1 MVLLCAQCEPVASI
15 VVAVCFGGLYYLL
28 CGVTLG
34 GPPELHNVLD
44 SKLAMPVRV
53 QPFGPDDEKQAHAS
67 SCFAISRGVQ
77 NACIACLCGEVAEA
91 LPCVAMASLMP
102 VSRCCCALL

>member
-1 MVLLCAQCEPVASI
+1 MLLCAQCAPVACI
-15 VVAVCFGGLYYLL
+15 VVAVCFDDLYCLL
-28 CGVTLG
+28 CGGTLG
-34 GPPELHNVLD
+34 GPPGLHNVFNL
-44 SKLAMPVRV
+44 KLTMPVRV
-53 QPFGPDDEKQAHAS
+53 QPFGLDDEKQAHAS

-77 NACIACLCGEVAEA
+77 NACIACLCCEVAEA